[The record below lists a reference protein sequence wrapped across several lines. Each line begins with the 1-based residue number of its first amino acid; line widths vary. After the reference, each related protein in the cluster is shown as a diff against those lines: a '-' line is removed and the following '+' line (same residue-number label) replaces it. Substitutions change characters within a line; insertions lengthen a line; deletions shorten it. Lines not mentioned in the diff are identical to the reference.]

1 MNIQRIKSIEKIVKE
16 KFKPLQIEY
25 IRQENNKMI
34 VIEPGLTGIAIKFSY
49 ILGATER
56 LSIIDFSIEEI
67 NKLYPGYVP
76 IDITEEM
83 NRDAEINFFQ

>member
-1 MNIQRIKSIEKIVKE
+1 MDLRKLKQISRELKE
-16 KFKPLQIEY
+16 NFKPLQIEY
-25 IRQENNKMI
+25 IRQDNNKMI
-34 VIEPGLTGIAIKFSY
+34 VIEPGLTGIAVKFSY
-49 ILGATER
+49 ILGATEE

-83 NRDAEINFFQ
+83 NRDAEIDLFQ